1 MSSVVSG
8 SCWYRDSVWFHTC
21 KLFLLLLPTV
31 EEEHEN
37 AKLEFTSCTSVSN
50 LLPAPFWTVSIY
62 EQCRCTEA
70 VHAKVQSFMVDFHGG
85 KVAISRLLYLLWYT
99 CLSRRTEIVL
109 FSSFKVK
116 CFSVSI
122 IMMYVFVAANT
133 CFINSRFYCYLCWW
147 CTPHVH
153 SSREILR
160 PETKVQLGMALCWL
174 YNLLPCRWSHS
185 ERRLLMRFL
194 PQPVS

>member
-1 MSSVVSG
+1 MLSCHLSWVVLVGIEIVSG
-8 SCWYRDSVWFHTC
+8 SILAGFSS
-21 KLFLLLLPTV
+21 LLLHANGWGGAW
-31 EEEHEN
+31 ECQ
-37 AKLEFTSCTSVSN
+37 AYSCTSVSN

-116 CFSVSI
+116 CHDTLVFQSWWHN
-122 IMMYVFVAANT
+122 YVFVAANT
-133 CFINSRFYCYLCWW
+133 CIGFIVTCVDDILSMCIVAGKFM
-147 CTPHVH
+147 HV
-153 SSREILR
+153 
-160 PETKVQLGMALCWL
+160 W
-174 YNLLPCRWSHS
+174 
-185 ERRLLMRFL
+185 
-194 PQPVS
+194 